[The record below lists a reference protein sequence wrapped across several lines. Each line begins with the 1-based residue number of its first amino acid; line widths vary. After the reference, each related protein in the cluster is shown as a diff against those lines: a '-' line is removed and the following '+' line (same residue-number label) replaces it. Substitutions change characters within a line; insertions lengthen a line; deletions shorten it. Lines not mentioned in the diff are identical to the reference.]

1 MVADAFCVQGA
12 RADTVLPCSP
22 AANHALQV
30 HLQLCSLRVS
40 DSDFALREMMP
51 LKEIP
56 GQIAVTGYLTTDKC
70 RMDMGTGKGIF
81 PWFLIVLSRKAEVGG
96 PPKKAVVG

>member
-1 MVADAFCVQGA
+1 
-12 RADTVLPCSP
+12 
-22 AANHALQV
+22 
-30 HLQLCSLRVS
+30 
-40 DSDFALREMMP
+40 MP

-56 GQIAVTGYLTTDKC
+56 GQIAVTGYLTTHKC
-70 RMDMGTGKGIF
+70 RMDVGTGKGIF